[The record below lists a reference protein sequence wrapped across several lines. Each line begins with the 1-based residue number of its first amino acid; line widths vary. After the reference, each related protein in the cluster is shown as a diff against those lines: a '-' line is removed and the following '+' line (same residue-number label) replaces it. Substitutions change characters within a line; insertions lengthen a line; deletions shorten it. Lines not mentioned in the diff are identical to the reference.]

1 MGSSRPENLAT
12 ESRTICRPKKDRDMN
27 QLTSCWTYSYDG
39 NNNSQVLAYEDI
51 NLQIEEPNLMNIIR
65 EMMARWWRLGTWSD
79 LISET
84 ISTRAL

>member
-51 NLQIEEPNLMNIIR
+51 YLQSRQEERCAQKTN
-65 EMMARWWRLGTWSD
+65 WSYKGIK
-79 LISET
+79 LK
-84 ISTRAL
+84 